1 MKVSI
6 LIFIIVCII
15 LLFLASDKIT
25 IVDIIIFLCVSY
37 ISNKIFAFIGEYIK
51 IKREQRRFELILKK
65 IEENCFK
72 KCQDIQ

>member
-6 LIFIIVCII
+6 LLFIIACII
-15 LLFLASDKIT
+15 VLFYASDKIT

-51 IKREQRRFELILKK
+51 IKKEQRHFELILQK
-65 IEENCFK
+65 IEKNYPE
-72 KCQDIQ
+72 CQDIQ

>member
-15 LLFLASDKIT
+15 VLFLASDKIT
-25 IVDIIIFLCVSY
+25 ITDIIIFLCVSY
-37 ISNKIFAFIGEYIK
+37 ISNKILAFIGEYIK
-51 IKREQRRFELILKK
+51 IKQEQRRLELILEK
-65 IEENCFK
+65 IEKNYF

>member
-6 LIFIIVCII
+6 LLFIIACII
-15 LLFLASDKIT
+15 VLFLASDKIT
-25 IVDIIIFLCVSY
+25 IFDIIIFLCVGY

-51 IKREQRRFELILKK
+51 IKQEQRRFELILKK
-65 IEENCFK
+65 IEKNYL

>member
-6 LIFIIVCII
+6 ILFIIASII
-15 LLFLASDKIT
+15 VLFFASDKIT

-37 ISNKIFAFIGEYIK
+37 ISNKIFVFIGEYIK
-51 IKREQRRFELILKK
+51 IKQEQRRFELILQK
-65 IEENCFK
+65 IEKNYF

>member
-6 LIFIIVCII
+6 LIFIIACII
-15 LLFLASDKIT
+15 VLFYASDKIT

-51 IKREQRRFELILKK
+51 IKQEQRRFELILQK
-65 IEENCFK
+65 IEKNYLQC
-72 KCQDIQ
+72 

>member
-15 LLFLASDKIT
+15 ILFFTSDKIKIT
-25 IVDIIIFLCVSY
+25 NIIIFLCVGY

-51 IKREQRRFELILKK
+51 IKQEQRRFELILQK
-65 IEENCFK
+65 IEKNYL
-72 KCQDIQ
+72 Q

>member
-6 LIFIIVCII
+6 LLFIIVCII
-15 LLFLASDKIT
+15 VLFFASDKIT
-25 IVDIIIFLCVSY
+25 IADIIIFVCVGY

-51 IKREQRRFELILKK
+51 IKQEQRRFELILRK
-65 IEENCFK
+65 IEKNYL